1 MTNWINQNDSG
12 THSELPGNG
21 LTELHALLSH
31 QEEELHSNPTLYGCL
46 SISCLLSEPSATLSL
61 LCAMSQG
68 TASTK
73 VSFTLTFCLVISDS
87 FHIVVWLQFTHFHCC
102 KTFHCMNA
110 PNVYIYSTINGQLSF
125 QFGAIINNADMNIL
139 FHVSCKNICQHLFL
153 GFISRTGIVG

>member
-1 MTNWINQNDSG
+1 MNRERYSRMTNWINQNDSG

-87 FHIVVWLQFTHFHCC
+87 FHIVVWL
-102 KTFHCMNA
+102 
-110 PNVYIYSTINGQLSF
+110 
-125 QFGAIINNADMNIL
+125 
-139 FHVSCKNICQHLFL
+139 
-153 GFISRTGIVG
+153 